1 MVRGNEPGPAVILPY
16 EATVSLTVRALTEIP
31 YLRTRVHAGASGADN
46 VVAWAHSIELPHP
59 WEWLEA
65 GDLLMTVGLGV
76 PAAAQDQVAYVEQL
90 TAIGVSG
97 VAIGEEMQAP
107 PLTDAMLAAANRH
120 GLPLLF
126 TAYEVPFVQISR
138 TVAAASQRAEH
149 DRLVRA
155 ARIYDQVRAAVVR
168 DAGAHDLLVGLED
181 EVGCALTVCA
191 NDTGAILAAGAA
203 PPAEGMVTAFR
214 EATGAR
220 SGALPG
226 ILRLTADGR
235 PLLVVPVPARRPSSL
250 LARPKG
256 TGDPPYALLQHVA
269 TVAALQVERL
279 LASREELRRLG
290 SETLA
295 HLLDARIS
303 PASAAVQLRAHGLEQ
318 GPYVLVAAS
327 RGGPLDRGGELH
339 HVLAERD
346 VPNLLL
352 RRADVL
358 HALLPGDAR
367 LESVLELL
375 RPPFRVGVSDVFGDL
390 EAIPTAAREAR
401 WALAAAH
408 AEGRL
413 RVRYGEDAPLFGP
426 RSVAEARVAVDR
438 VLGPLLAYDAAHRT
452 ELVPSLATFLR
463 CNRSWQRATA
473 ELFVH
478 KQTLVYRMRR
488 VEELTSRRLND
499 TGDVAEL
506 WLALTA
512 HASIS

>member
-1 MVRGNEPGPAVILPY
+1 M
-16 EATVSLTVRALTEIP
+16 SLTVQALTEIP
-31 YLRTRVHAGASGADN
+31 YLRTRIHAGATGADS
-46 VVAWAHSIELPHP
+46 VIAWAHSIELPHP

-65 GDLLMTVGLGV
+65 GDLLMTIGLGV
-76 PAAAQDQVAYVEQL
+76 PAGTADQVNYVEQL
-90 TAIGVSG
+90 AAIGVSG

-107 PLTDAMLAAANRH
+107 PLTDAMVAAANRR

-138 TVAAASQRAEH
+138 TVAAASRRAEH

-168 DAGAHDLLVGLED
+168 DAGAADLLLGLED
-181 EVGCALTVCA
+181 EVGCGLAVCA
-191 NDTGAILAAGAA
+191 NDTGAVLAAGAA
-203 PPAEGMVTAFR
+203 PPSLAVVAEFR
-214 EATGAR
+214 EAIGAR
-220 SGALPG
+220 GGALPG
-226 ILRLTADGR
+226 ILRLTAAER

-250 LARPKG
+250 LATP
-256 TGDPPYALLQHVA
+256 TGPDEPPYALLQHVA

-295 HLLDARIS
+295 HLLDARVS
-303 PASAAVQLRAHGLEQ
+303 AASAAVQLRAHGLEH
-318 GPYVLVAAS
+318 GPYALVAAS

-352 RRADVL
+352 RRAEVL
-358 HALLPGDAR
+358 YALLPGDER
-367 LESVLELL
+367 LEGVLELFG
-375 RPPFRVGVSDVFGDL
+375 PPFRSGVSDVFGDL
-390 EAIPTAAREAR
+390 DAVPTAVREAR
-401 WALAAAH
+401 WALSAAQ
-408 AEGRL
+408 AEDRGC
-413 RVRYGEDAPLFGP
+413 VRYGEDAPLFGP

-438 VLGPLLAYDAAHRT
+438 VLGPLLAYDAAHHT
-452 ELVPSLATFLR
+452 ELVPSLAAFLR

-488 VEELTSRRLND
+488 VEELTGRRLSD
-499 TGDVAEL
+499 TGDVADL
-506 WLALTA
+506 WLAIKA
-512 HASIS
+512 HAAVS